1 MNIFYL
7 DQDPDLAARYQCNKH
22 VCKMIIETAQMLSTA
37 HRMLDGID
45 YADEQK
51 LYKCTHVNH
60 PSTVWVRDSQANYQW
75 TYDHLIALLN
85 EYTHRY
91 GKIHATDRLVNALAH
106 IPDNIDKKKAFVAPP
121 LCMDDEFK
129 QRDHI
134 EAYRDFYFGAK
145 HGFAK
150 WTKRDCP
157 AWFYERVFTVT

>member
-7 DQDPDLAARYQCNKH
+7 DQDPELAAQYQCNKH

-37 HRMLDGID
+37 HRVLDGND
-45 YADEQK
+45 YADELN
-51 LYKCTHVNH
+51 LYKCTHKNH
-60 PSTVWVRDSQANYQW
+60 PSNVWVRDSRANYLW

-91 GKIHATDRLVNALAH
+91 GKVHATDKLVIPLAKA
-106 IPDNIDKKKAFVAPP
+106 PDNIRKRRAFVAPP

-129 QRDHI
+129 QSDPI

-145 HGFAK
+145 AGFAK

-157 AWFYERVFTVT
+157 VWFFKRLLTVT